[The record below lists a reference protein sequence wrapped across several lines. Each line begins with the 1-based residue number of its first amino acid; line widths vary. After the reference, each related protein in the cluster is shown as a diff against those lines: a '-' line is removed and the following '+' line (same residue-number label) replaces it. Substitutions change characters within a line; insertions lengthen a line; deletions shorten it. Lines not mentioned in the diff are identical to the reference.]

1 MSEEGQFAKRP
12 VVGRFAPSPTGR
24 MHAGNIFA
32 ALMAWLAAKSHDGR
46 IVLRIEDLDAERSKQ
61 QFVDAAQ
68 RDFALLGLTWDEGP
82 YFQHDRQ
89 EAYEQALRN
98 LEARGLIYPCFCSRA
113 DLHAASA
120 PHRGEKFVYPGTCR
134 RLTPKEV
141 AERLRERPAALRLA
155 VPDKTVSFVDA
166 LQGAYEQNLAH
177 ECGDFLVKR
186 SDGAFAYQLAVVVDD
201 AAQGVTSVVRGV
213 DLLCSTPQQLYLQD
227 LLGYDHPDYL
237 HVPLLVAERDRR
249 LSKRDKDA
257 SLDVMLERFRT
268 PAGIIGHIA
277 WLAGLQPADEPAT
290 PEDLLASYDEE
301 RLRRSTCDLIQIPW
315 R

>member
-1 MSEEGQFAKRP
+1 MSEEGQLAKRP

-120 PHRGEKFVYPGTCR
+120 PGCR
-134 RLTPKEV
+134 
-141 AERLRERPAALRLA
+141 
-155 VPDKTVSFVDA
+155 
-166 LQGAYEQNLAH
+166 
-177 ECGDFLVKR
+177 KR
-186 SDGAFAYQLAVVVDD
+186 Q
-201 AAQGVTSVVRGV
+201 
-213 DLLCSTPQQLYLQD
+213 C
-227 LLGYDHPDYL
+227 
-237 HVPLLVAERDRR
+237 
-249 LSKRDKDA
+249 
-257 SLDVMLERFRT
+257 
-268 PAGIIGHIA
+268 
-277 WLAGLQPADEPAT
+277 
-290 PEDLLASYDEE
+290 
-301 RLRRSTCDLIQIPW
+301 
-315 R
+315 